1 MQGSEASAG
10 CPCLADG
17 QTRRAPHAPPLHPAP
32 HRGMAAPSKD
42 PAACRGSTW
51 ESGQRERSARLAAV
65 NSVSRRAG
73 ALLPRH
79 EAPEGVRPN
88 HRAACAPEV
97 VQAGTRAGAVAMV
110 KAAPSQKTPLPT
122 AAAQG
127 LPTAAQ
133 HSIGSRWRFCAF
145 SRTLPGPGL
154 PRHTPPRRRH
164 GRFRLEARA
173 TKSTPVLTDRY
184 PTTALNSGPHGT
196 ATGRLRSRKC
206 VRPPWDPA
214 LQPRTQGPCVVPLRH
229 PADAPAALLRK
240 PQAEAGGWA
249 LLCGLDS
256 DGSPSS
262 ADEGYQGLLPLL
274 RAISAGPRAQ
284 AT

>member
-1 MQGSEASAG
+1 
-10 CPCLADG
+10 
-17 QTRRAPHAPPLHPAP
+17 
-32 HRGMAAPSKD
+32 
-42 PAACRGSTW
+42 
-51 ESGQRERSARLAAV
+51 
-65 NSVSRRAG
+65 
-73 ALLPRH
+73 
-79 EAPEGVRPN
+79 
-88 HRAACAPEV
+88 
-97 VQAGTRAGAVAMV
+97 MV

-122 AAAQG
+122 AAARG

-133 HSIGSRWRFCAF
+133 HSVGSRWRFCAF

-164 GRFRLEARA
+164 GRLRLEARA

-196 ATGRLRSRKC
+196 ATGRLGSRKC

-284 AT
+284 ATRGHDPSMSDGPRPLHARDLTSGHTHGPAPPPVSGTALNRAFLWSLPRWLVPRRPLCR

>member
-1 MQGSEASAG
+1 MPSPGGRS
-10 CPCLADG
+10 D
-17 QTRRAPHAPPLHPAP
+17 QTRTPRSPPAP
-32 HRGMAAPSKD
+32 
-42 PAACRGSTW
+42 
-51 ESGQRERSARLAAV
+51 
-65 NSVSRRAG
+65 
-73 ALLPRH
+73 
-79 EAPEGVRPN
+79 
-88 HRAACAPEV
+88 CAPQGDGCSLKGPRCLSRQHLGKWAEGKERTARGREQRQQTGGCSSPPARSPPRAFTRTTGWHV
-97 VQAGTRAGAVAMV
+97 PPKWSRQALGPGAVAMV

-127 LPTAAQ
+127 LPTTAQ
-133 HSIGSRWRFCAF
+133 HSVGSRWRFCAF

-164 GRFRLEARA
+164 GRLRLEARA

-196 ATGRLRSRKC
+196 ATGRLGSRKC